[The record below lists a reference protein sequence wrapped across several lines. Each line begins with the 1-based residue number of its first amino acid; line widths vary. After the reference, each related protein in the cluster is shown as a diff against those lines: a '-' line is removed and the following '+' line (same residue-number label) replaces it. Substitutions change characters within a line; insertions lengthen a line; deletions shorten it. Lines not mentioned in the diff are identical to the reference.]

1 MFKWFQTR
9 RGKRTQDSVADGQD
23 ADRDS
28 GEEERESEDE
38 LEDEIAPSGMTRA
51 KTDNI

>member
-1 MFKWFQTR
+1 MFKWLQTR
-9 RGKRTQDSVADGQD
+9 RGTRKQDFVADAQD

-28 GEEERESEDE
+28 GEEDRESEEE
-38 LEDEIAPSGMTRA
+38 LEEEIAPSGLTRA